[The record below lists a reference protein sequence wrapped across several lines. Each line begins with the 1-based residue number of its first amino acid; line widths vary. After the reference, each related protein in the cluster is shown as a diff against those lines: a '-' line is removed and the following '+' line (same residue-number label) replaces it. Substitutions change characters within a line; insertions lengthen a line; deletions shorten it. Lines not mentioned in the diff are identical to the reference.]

1 MTNTSNGNLPA
12 YTTVEN
18 LLLLIDTL
26 KRKNKESDVKAIFSK
41 GESAYTNTKSALRTF
56 EIIGDETLEFT
67 AFGRQ
72 IAYSQESDKV
82 KEMTKIL
89 VNYAPYEVFLLS
101 IISKDDITKTE
112 ISDLVNFWG
121 KSNNGSTERNREDAA
136 KLFMSLIGYCGMGKY
151 VIGRGKNSTRIEWC
165 EDIKDRIQKLS
176 NQYSVESNIE
186 KKSDENIIMS
196 EQSEEKWDENNNGNS
211 VEEKKPLCM
220 KQNNEHIEVV
230 SQPVININ
238 INMSDW
244 SDEKIRSFFKYV
256 YGQFDEEGKI

>member
-1 MTNTSNGNLPA
+1 MTNISNGNLPA

-56 EIIGDETLEFT
+56 EIIEDETLELT
-67 AFGRQ
+67 TFGRQ
-72 IAYSQESDKV
+72 IAYSQETDKV

-101 IISKDDITKTE
+101 IISKDDVTKTE

-151 VIGRGKNSTRIEWC
+151 VIGRGKNPTRIEWC

-176 NQYSVESNIE
+176 NQYNVESNVVE
-186 KKSDENIIMS
+186 KSNENIMS
-196 EQSEEKWDENNNGNS
+196 EQSEEKWDENDSGYS
-211 VEEKKPLCM
+211 GEEKKSLCM
-220 KQNNEHIEVV
+220 KQNNEHIKVV
-230 SQPVININ
+230 SQPIININ

-256 YGQFDEEGKI
+256 YGQFGEEGKI